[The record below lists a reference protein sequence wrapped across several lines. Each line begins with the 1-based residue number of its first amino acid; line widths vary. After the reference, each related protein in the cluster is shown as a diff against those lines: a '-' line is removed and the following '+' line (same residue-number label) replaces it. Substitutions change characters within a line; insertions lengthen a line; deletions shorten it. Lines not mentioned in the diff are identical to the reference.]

1 MQITDLGKKNNVTVP
16 HPDCQVS
23 PFPSLW
29 SPVHLSSWAFGL
41 TLPRLVLHL
50 LSLLGFGFLDFFF
63 FWDQNYTFPL
73 FFWVTK
79 APLKIYSEPR
89 HSRDNTL

>member
-50 LSLLGFGFLDFFF
+50 LILLGFGFLDFFF
-63 FWDQNYTFPL
+63 FLGSKLYLSFVLLGNKSSSENL
-73 FFWVTK
+73 FRTK
-79 APLKIYSEPR
+79 AFKG
-89 HSRDNTL
+89 